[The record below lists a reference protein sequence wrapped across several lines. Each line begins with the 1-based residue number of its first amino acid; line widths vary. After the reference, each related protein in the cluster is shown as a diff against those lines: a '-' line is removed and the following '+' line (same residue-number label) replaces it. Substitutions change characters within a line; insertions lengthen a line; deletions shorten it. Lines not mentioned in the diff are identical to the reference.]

1 MSNQTVVMEFIFVGF
16 PGSRGLHISLF
27 FLFFLIYL
35 ITIVSNL
42 LMIVLICK
50 DSRLHTPMY
59 FFLCNLS
66 ILEAFNS
73 SNIFPK
79 MLVDFVSENKRI
91 SFSSCITQSY
101 FYFLLASVEFF
112 LLGIMSFDRYVAIC
126 NPLRYATIMRGQ
138 LCIKLMVFCWVGSI
152 LSLLFPTIIISS
164 FPFCGTNIIDHYFCD
179 SAAILKLA
187 CADTRFV
194 QLLSIILA
202 LIILPS
208 SLLLTLVSYTYI
220 IFTILHISSVDGRQK
235 AFSTCASHLIMVTLV
250 YGCALFIEVSPMINP
265 SVDLYKGLSVVSN
278 ALPPLFNP
286 FIYTLKNEKVKEVI
300 KGFTKKKIWS

>member
-1 MSNQTVVMEFIFVGF
+1 MRNQSFVTEFIFMGF

-50 DSRLHTPMY
+50 EACLHTPMY

-79 MLVDFVSENKRI
+79 MLLDFVSENKRI
-91 SFSSCITQSY
+91 SFVSCITQSY
-101 FYFLLASVEFF
+101 FYFLLTTVEFF

-126 NPLRYATIMRGQ
+126 NPLRYATIMQAQ
-138 LCIKLMVFCWVGSI
+138 LCILLMLFCWVGSI
-152 LSLLFPTIIISS
+152 LSLLFPTIIIST
-164 FPFCGTNIIDHYFCD
+164 FPFCGPNVIDHYFCD
-179 SAAILKLA
+179 SASIVKLA

-194 QLLSIILA
+194 ELLGIILA
-202 LIILPS
+202 LIILPT
-208 SLLLTLVSYTYI
+208 SLLSTLVSYTYI
-220 IFTILHISSVDGRQK
+220 IFTIFHISSADGRHK
-235 AFSTCASHLIMVTLV
+235 AFSTCASHLTMVILV
-250 YGCALFIEVSPMINP
+250 YGCAVFIEISPMINP
-265 SVDLYKGLSVVSN
+265 STTLYKGVSVVSN
-278 ALPPLFNP
+278 ALPPLLNP
-286 FIYTLKNEKVKEVI
+286 FIYTLRNGKVKEVI
-300 KGFTKKKIWS
+300 KDFTKRKIFS